1 MKLFIN
7 YKLIFF
13 TALLCAVLFAEPVK
27 AANFGEVVNFNIE
40 QNFDAS
46 DRTQT
51 TAVLIKNT
59 SNLYF
64 YIEKSWWDSQVSAKQ
79 NETLSYL
86 DNLAVEFQNKIYPTL
101 TSVFGSEWNPGVDGD
116 NKITVLFHPMKEGSG
131 GYFRSTDEYI
141 KLQVPNSNER
151 EMVYLPI
158 SQIDS
163 SQLKTLLAHEFV
175 HLITFNQKN
184 KIFGVEEETWLN
196 EARADYASTI
206 LGYNNNYQGSNLQR
220 RVNDFLQKPSDSL
233 TEWQE
238 TKYDYG
244 VVSLFTHYLVDHYS
258 ISILIDSLKSKT
270 AGIPSIDQA
279 LAKNGYKENFSQ
291 IFTNWTITVTINDC
305 SLNSNYCYLN
315 KNLKNLRINPTLNFL
330 PVIGNSSLSVSN
342 VTKNWA
348 GNWQKFIG
356 GNGDLKLDFSSL
368 ASLNFQVPYIIYDK
382 NNNYSVNFLQL
393 DKNTKGE
400 IDFKKFGDNYNSLI
414 IIPSLQTKVSGF
426 DGLEFTYPYSFTVS
440 ITGEVSDEEQAL
452 IQKLLAQIDSLKKQI
467 ADILAQRG
475 GNTNNNIFCTQL
487 NANLST
493 GSSNSNDVKC
503 LQEFLKNQGEDIYPS
518 GLVTGNFGSLTRRAV
533 IKFQEKY
540 AFDILT
546 PVGLS
551 KGTGYVGES
560 TRIKI
565 NQLINP

>member
-1 MKLFIN
+1 M
-7 YKLIFF
+7 
-13 TALLCAVLFAEPVK
+13 
-27 AANFGEVVNFNIE
+27 
-40 QNFDAS
+40 
-46 DRTQT
+46 
-51 TAVLIKNT
+51 
-59 SNLYF
+59 
-64 YIEKSWWDSQVSAKQ
+64 
-79 NETLSYL
+79 
-86 DNLAVEFQNKIYPTL
+86 
-101 TSVFGSEWNPGVDGD
+101 
-116 NKITVLFHPMKEGSG
+116 
-131 GYFRSTDEYI
+131 
-141 KLQVPNSNER
+141 
-151 EMVYLPI
+151 
-158 SQIDS
+158 
-163 SQLKTLLAHEFV
+163 

-206 LGYNNNYQGSNLQR
+206 LGYDSNYQGSNLQK

-244 VVSLFTHYLVDHYS
+244 AVSLFTRYLVDHYS
-258 ISILIDSLKSKT
+258 ISILIDSLKSKLV
-270 AGIPSIDQA
+270 GIPSIDKA
-279 LAKNGYKENFSQ
+279 LTKNGYEENFAK
-291 IFTNWTITVTINDC
+291 IFTNWTIAATINDC
-305 SLNSNYCYLN
+305 SLDSNYCYLN

-356 GNGDLKLDFSSL
+356 GNGDLKLEFSSL

-382 NNNYSVNFLQL
+382 DNNYSVKFLEF
-393 DKNTKGE
+393 DKNEKGE
-400 IDFKKFGDNYNSLI
+400 INLKKFGDNYNSLI
-414 IIPSLQTKVSGF
+414 IIPSLQTKISGF

-440 ITGEVSDEEQAL
+440 ITGEVSSEEQAL

-475 GNTNNNIFCTQL
+475 GNSNNNSFCTQL
-487 NANLST
+487 NTNLSVGT
-493 GSSNSNDVKC
+493 LNSKDVKC
-503 LQEFLKNQGEDIYPS
+503 LQEFLKNQGQDIYPS
-518 GLVTGNFGSLTRRAV
+518 GLVTGNFGSLTRQAV

-560 TRIKI
+560 TRTKI
-565 NQLINP
+565 NQILSGG